1 MQQECRY
8 ICQRAANAIISEVGS
23 YRVSTDAL
31 HGINQFLDEFL
42 VRLLTH
48 GQSLDLSRIKAS
60 VFHLLPSTLGKNAIV
75 EAELEVKTFT
85 ETEVIDYDVYE
96 KMRSLGPPFPLSQ
109 CLPLLRDRCFEFCTL
124 ADKDDQQAWIPQPS
138 TTQDILISPIVAIYV
153 TTVLEHMAEYILT
166 AVAMTA
172 ETEET
177 DYVRIKELF
186 LALVDDMQVG
196 LVFQTMDLRDK
207 MEKRSFPHGY
217 ISRSSMLPPPT
228 NASFPRNSSNSM
240 NPGNNFLGDIVFDD
254 LELHYDDDDDTSVQ
268 HQQQHRQTSLSNY
281 SMASNN
287 RQRPLSMMTN
297 STSQT
302 SFSASSS
309 NKKAYK
315 VFKND
320 HHHSTSPLASNL
332 DQPAVYDPDSPT
344 MNFEDLIR
352 SGNTMRVSLTPHRL
366 KSIEVKDQM
375 AEDPA
380 PAKPAWKRR
389 SSSVPRMSTS
399 SSGSSSRP
407 QTPTPTAQRHHRAP
421 SPLVAAPTN
430 EQQQKPKVNT
440 QRSMSPTPSAAP
452 VKTKTTPKPDHRFEQ
467 PRDAPKPPSTSS
479 SSSDTTGSNKSIE
492 KSLPTPTSSTSSRQS
507 KHRAPIPVPV
517 PVPVVEPRPAAVKST
532 LSESPITTTSE
543 HTTACSTSSTRT
555 STSDA
560 KETALPTPS
569 ATTTAPNKTPT
580 PSTVRPPTLRR
591 GSLSNRKSRE
601 NLRRQREKEA
611 KAGSDTA
618 TSTTSANDATATTT
632 TTKQQ
637 KPARSSKSSPSL
649 TEQQQ
654 SSSDSLDSLDA
665 NATTTL
671 PPPTTTTNAPQ
682 RPSSYVAKRASMAG
696 ASRRQ
701 SLHESYAI
709 DVTVENS
716 DTTSTSTST
725 STNNN
730 NNNNNDTTSPST
742 PPSSTVVARSPS
754 PAAGTVGNT
763 IKQLDKVVQQ
773 KSSSSSIQSIATPTT
788 ASRKASLASI
798 SSTSET
804 SLSLPTQPPAL
815 QQKSASRKSAV
826 LDRVL
831 QFERAYSLDD
841 TNTSQQRRASSYIP
855 RRERFM
861 YLQRDPHALE
871 KKPTTPNTSNSNI
884 NSTAVVRPGT
894 SATIAA
900 AAARFAAGVSMAIQT
915 EPEVARQ
922 AAAAAAPPALM
933 ITDDDGKHHHQ
944 HSPTIMTPT
953 VDHSDAVSEHGVV
966 DGDEEWFLPD
976 DEWEDV
982 QEQENAVAEW
992 LLGEA

>member
-1 MQQECRY
+1 
-8 ICQRAANAIISEVGS
+8 
-23 YRVSTDAL
+23 
-31 HGINQFLDEFL
+31 
-42 VRLLTH
+42 
-48 GQSLDLSRIKAS
+48 
-60 VFHLLPSTLGKNAIV
+60 
-75 EAELEVKTFT
+75 
-85 ETEVIDYDVYE
+85 
-96 KMRSLGPPFPLSQ
+96 MRSLGPPFPLSQ

-124 ADKDDQQAWIPQPS
+124 ADKDDQQAWIPQSS
-138 TTQDILISPIVAIYV
+138 TTPDIMISPIVAIYV

-196 LVFQTMDLRDK
+196 LVFHAMDLRDK

-228 NASFPRNSSNSM
+228 NSSFPRNSSNSM
-240 NPGNNFLGDIVFDD
+240 NPGNNNFLGDIVFDD

-268 HQQQHRQTSLSNY
+268 RRQTSLSNY
-281 SMASNN
+281 SIASNN

-320 HHHSTSPLASNL
+320 HHHHSASPLGSNSE
-332 DQPAVYDPDSPT
+332 QPAVYDPDSPT

-375 AEDPA
+375 ADDPA

-399 SSGSSSRP
+399 SAGSSSRP
-407 QTPTPTAQRHHRAP
+407 QTPTPTSQRHHRSP
-421 SPLVAAPTN
+421 SPLVTAPIN
-430 EQQQKPKVNT
+430 EQQQKPKLNT
-440 QRSMSPTPSAAP
+440 QRSMSPTPSAAN
-452 VKTKTTPKPDHRFEQ
+452 TKTSTTKPDHRFEQ

-479 SSSDTTGSNKSIE
+479 SSSDNTTGASKSIE

-517 PVPVVEPRPAAVKST
+517 PVPVPVVETKLAAVKST
-532 LSESPITTTSE
+532 LSESTITTTSE
-543 HTTACSTSSTRT
+543 HTTTTTSSSISSSTRT
-555 STSDA
+555 SSDV
-560 KETALPTPS
+560 KEVASPTPS
-569 ATTTAPNKTPT
+569 ATPNKTPTPSTTPNKTPT

-618 TSTTSANDATATTT
+618 SMTSTNDATTT
-632 TTKQQ
+632 TKKAT
-637 KPARSSKSSPSL
+637 RSSKSSNNL

-665 NATTTL
+665 TTTTL
-671 PPPTTTTNAPQ
+671 PPPTTATPQ

-709 DVTVENS
+709 DVSVE
-716 DTTSTSTST
+716 TT
-725 STNNN
+725 
-730 NNNNNDTTSPST
+730 DAST
-742 PPSSTVVARSPS
+742 PTVAVTRAPS

-763 IKQLDKVVQQ
+763 IKQLDKVVKQ
-773 KSSSSSIQSIATPTT
+773 KSSTSSITSTTT
-788 ASRKASLASI
+788 ASRKASLASL

-804 SLSLPTQPPAL
+804 TLSPPAL

-831 QFERAYSLDD
+831 QFERAYSVDD
-841 TNTSQQRRASSYIP
+841 DSLQQRRASSYIP

-871 KKPTTPNTSNSNI
+871 KKPTSTPSTTTTS
-884 NSTAVVRPGT
+884 TVVRPGT

-915 EPEVARQ
+915 EPE
-922 AAAAAAPPALM
+922 PPALM

-944 HSPTIMTPT
+944 HSPTTMMTPN
-953 VDHSDAVSEHGVV
+953 DLSDAVSEHGVV
-966 DGDEEWFLPD
+966 DGDEEWFLPE

-982 QEQENAVAEW
+982 HEQENAVAEW